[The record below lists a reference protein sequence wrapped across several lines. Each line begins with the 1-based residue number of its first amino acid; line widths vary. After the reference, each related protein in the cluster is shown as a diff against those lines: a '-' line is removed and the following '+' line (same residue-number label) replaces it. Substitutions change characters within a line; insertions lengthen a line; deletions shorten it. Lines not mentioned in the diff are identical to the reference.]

1 MRKRTLIRMSLMLG
15 SVCMT
20 AWQLPM
26 LLEKFDTITQG
37 KGFALPTAV
46 RASEIPAGTPV
57 AKPVQPGELVVFS
70 PDGSKLTPEQAE
82 ALKKRA
88 AAQAPINSVRQ
99 QPAPSAKPG
108 AAGEPAQIGS
118 PNPKVEE
125 LLKQLQEMQKSGGG
139 SR

>member
-26 LLEKFDTITQG
+26 LLEKFEAI
-37 KGFALPTAV
+37 KGQSFGLPTAV
-46 RASEIPAGTPV
+46 RATELPAGTTV
-57 AKPVQPGELVVFS
+57 TKPVQPGELVVFS
-70 PDGSKLTPEQAE
+70 PEGSKLTPDQVA
-82 ALKKRA
+82 ALKKVA

-99 QPAPSAKPG
+99 QPAPSAKLGDP
-108 AAGEPAQIGS
+108 GEPAQIGS

-125 LLKQLQEMQKSGGG
+125 LLKQLQELQKSGGG

>member
-26 LLEKFDTITQG
+26 LLEKFETI
-37 KGFALPTAV
+37 KGQSFGLPTAV

-57 AKPVQPGELVVFS
+57 TKPVQPGELIVFS
-70 PDGSKLTPEQAE
+70 PDGSKLTPEQVE
-82 ALKKRA
+82 ALKKVA

-99 QPAPSAKPG
+99 QPAAVEKPVVP
-108 AAGEPAQIGS
+108 GEPAQIGA

-125 LLKQLQEMQKSGGG
+125 LLKQIQELQKSGGG

>member
-26 LLEKFDTITQG
+26 LLEKFEAI
-37 KGFALPTAV
+37 KGQSFGLPTAV
-46 RASEIPAGTPV
+46 RASDIPAGTPV
-57 AKPVQPGELVVFS
+57 ENPVQPGELVVFS
-70 PDGSKLTPEQAE
+70 PDGSKLTPEQVE
-82 ALKKRA
+82 ELKKKA

-99 QPAPSAKPG
+99 QPAPGAKPG
-108 AAGEPAQIGS
+108 APGEPAQIGS

-125 LLKQLQEMQKSGGG
+125 LLKQLQDMQKSGDG